1 MGEGTG
7 LEALFG
13 RVRTGE
19 PTAQGIGGGGGGGGG
34 GFLGS
39 VSTWLSD
46 PNNQKLLAG
55 IGTAINPTP
64 GSVAAQQ
71 AVNAYVGGRA
81 GVAAAREQRVG
92 AADWQAG
99 LSQLAKL
106 LTRPSQPGLTGAE
119 VAEDGTI
126 KAKLT
131 PEPQATAE
139 AQPQAAAS
147 QPATPTATQ
156 PSPVSSPVSQ
166 PITTRSAPTLSQIV
180 PFW

>member
-1 MGEGTG
+1 MGEQTG

-13 RVRTGE
+13 NSSLGE
-19 PTAQGIGGGGGGGGG
+19 PVAQGIGGSGGLGG
-34 GFLGS
+34 GFWGGLNN
-39 VSTWLSD
+39 WFAY

-55 IGTAINPTP
+55 LGAAINPTP
-64 GSVAAQQ
+64 GSIAARD
-71 AVNAYVGGRA
+71 AVNAYVGGKA
-81 GVAAAREQRVG
+81 GVATAKEQRVG

-139 AQPQAAAS
+139 AQPQVAVS
-147 QPATPTATQ
+147 PPATPAATQ
-156 PSPVSSPVSQ
+156 P
-166 PITTRSAPTLSQIV
+166 IATRSAPTLSQIV